1 MGRKEFLKQIKSLQD
16 KIREHETK
24 INSEQH
30 KMIPDLNRIKYWQ
43 KEIDAFKNAI
53 RRAEKR
59 LRRKK

>member
-1 MGRKEFLKQIKSLQD
+1 MGRKEFLKQIKSLQE
-16 KIREHETK
+16 KIREHEAK
-24 INSEQH
+24 INSEQQ

-53 RRAEKR
+53 SRAEKR